1 MDVLNSAYCKVFLY
15 LYSFPF
21 LPPPFFFF
29 FFPHFQIDTLPPRH
43 LTLSVATQESWDLSS
58 ETCSIINRE
67 KEALLEHNSLA
78 YFICLSQV
86 KMSYILQVPA
96 VALQ

>member
-1 MDVLNSAYCKVFLY
+1 MDVLNSAYCKEFLY
-15 LYSFPF
+15 LYSLPF
-21 LPPPFFFF
+21 LPPPTF

-43 LTLSVATQESWDLSS
+43 LTLSVATQKSWDLSL

-67 KEALLEHNSLA
+67 KKALLEHNSMA
-78 YFICLSQV
+78 YFKCLSQV
-86 KMSYILQVPA
+86 KMRYILQMPA